1 MQGRDMSMNRSP
13 DLAAAIDR
21 IAGARVMVIGDVML
35 DRFIYGDVER
45 ISPEAP
51 VPVLRVAREQS
62 MPGGAGNVLRNLV
75 AVGAGVCFVAV
86 VGDDQVG
93 RDLISMIAREEGVE
107 PYVLVERNRLST
119 RKDRF
124 VDGGHQL
131 LRADHETDRAI
142 LPETASRVIDIATH
156 AMSGIDVLVLSDYAK
171 GVMTAEVTA
180 AVINAARHADLPVIV
195 DPKSHTFSRYRGA
208 SVLTPN
214 RQELA
219 MAARMDVSRDADVVA
234 AARIVMEESDAG
246 CILVT
251 RGATGLSLVERAGQ
265 TLHLP
270 AEVREVY
277 DVSGAGDTV
286 VAVFAAA
293 LGQGLVPATAARLAN
308 LAGGA
313 AVGKS
318 GTAVVSTDDLRHVL
332 HGQAF
337 ESNEAK
343 IVSLETARDMVASWR
358 HAAERVGF
366 TNGCFDLLHPGHV
379 SLLRQARQQCDRLVV
394 ALNSDG
400 SVQELKGPGRPVQ
413 PETSR
418 AQILASMADVDLV
431 VVFSEA
437 TPLTLIEDLRPDVLV
452 KGSDYR
458 LDEVVGGD
466 VVRSYGGKIYLADL
480 VKGFSTTATVSRM
493 THDASGS

>member
-1 MQGRDMSMNRSP
+1 MSMNPSN

-21 IAGARVMVIGDVML
+21 LAGARVMVIGDVML
-35 DRFIYGDVER
+35 DRFIYGAVER

-51 VPVLRVAREQS
+51 VPVLRVSSEDS

-75 AVGAGVCFVAV
+75 AIGARVCFLAV

-107 PYVLVERNRLST
+107 PYVLVERNRVST

-124 VDGGHQL
+124 VDKSHQL
-131 LRADHETDRAI
+131 LRADHETDHAI
-142 LPETASRVIDIATH
+142 LPETASRIVDLATH
-156 AMSGIDVLVLSDYAK
+156 AMSGVDALVLSDYAK
-171 GVMTAEVTA
+171 GVMTAEVTG
-180 AVINAARHADLPVIV
+180 AVIAAARQAGIPVIV
-195 DPKSHTFSRYRGA
+195 DPKSHSFQRYRGA

-219 MAARMDVSRDADVVA
+219 MAARMDTDDDDAIVA
-234 AARIVMEESDAG
+234 AARAVMEDSGTG

-251 RGATGLSLVERAGQ
+251 RSAAGLSLVERHGA

-293 LGQGLVPATAARLAN
+293 LAQGLAPEVAARLAN
-308 LAGGA
+308 LAGGV

-318 GTAVVSTDDLRHVL
+318 GTAVVGADDLRHML

-343 IVSLETARDMVASWR
+343 IVSLEAAVALVSAWRDAS
-358 HAAERVGF
+358 EKVGF

-379 SLLRQARQQCDRLVV
+379 SLLRQARRQCDRLVV
-394 ALNSDG
+394 ALNSDA
-400 SVQELKGPGRPVQ
+400 SVQGLKGPGRPVQ
-413 PETSR
+413 SEISR

-437 TPLTLIEDLRPDVLV
+437 TPLALIERLRPDVLV
-452 KGSDYR
+452 KGSDYS
-458 LDEVVGGD
+458 LKEVVGGD
-466 VVRSYGGKIYLADL
+466 LVTSYGGQVHLADL
-480 VKGFSTTATVSRM
+480 VEGFSTTATVTRM
-493 THDASGS
+493 APGAEGR

>member
-1 MQGRDMSMNRSP
+1 MAMNQSP
-13 DLAAAIDR
+13 DLAEAIDR
-21 IAGARVMVIGDVML
+21 LAGARVMVIGDVML
-35 DRFIYGDVER
+35 DRFIYGGVER

-51 VPVLRVAREQS
+51 VPVLRVETEES

-75 AVGAGVCFVAV
+75 AIGARVCFVAV

-107 PYVLVERNRLST
+107 PYVLVERNRVST

-142 LPETASRVIDIATH
+142 LPETASRIVDIATH
-156 AMSGIDVLVLSDYAK
+156 AMSGVDVLVLSDYAK
-171 GVMTAEVTA
+171 GVMTVEVTG
-180 AVINAARHADLPVIV
+180 AVIAAARHADIPVIV
-195 DPKSHTFSRYRGA
+195 DPKSHTFSRYRRA

-219 MAARMDVSRDADVVA
+219 MAARMEVNGDGDIVA
-234 AARIVMEESDAG
+234 AARTVMEESDAG

-251 RGATGLSLVERAGQ
+251 RSAAGMSLIERDGTA
-265 TLHLP
+265 LHLP

-293 LGQGLVPATAARLAN
+293 LGQGLVPETAARLAN

-318 GTAVVSTDDLRHVL
+318 GTAVVGTDDLRHVL

-358 HAAERVGF
+358 DSAERIGF

-394 ALNSDG
+394 ALNSDS
-400 SVQELKGPGRPVQ
+400 SVEGLKGPGRPVQ
-413 PETSR
+413 SEISR

-437 TPLTLIEDLRPDVLV
+437 TPVALIECLRPDVLV

-458 LDEVVGGD
+458 IDEVVGAD
-466 VVRSYGGKIYLADL
+466 IVTSYGGRVYLADL
-480 VKGFSTTATVSRM
+480 VDGFSTTATVTRM
-493 THDASGS
+493 SADANGR